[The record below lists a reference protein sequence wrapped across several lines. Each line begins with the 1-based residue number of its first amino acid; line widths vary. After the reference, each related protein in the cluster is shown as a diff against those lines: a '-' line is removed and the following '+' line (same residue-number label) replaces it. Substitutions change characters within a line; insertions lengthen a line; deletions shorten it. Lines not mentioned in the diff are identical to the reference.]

1 MNMKIIR
8 QQYLDQLTL
17 SKDQNVIK
25 VVTGVR
31 RSGKSTLLGLFQD
44 TLREQG
50 IADSQIQSFN
60 FEEEK
65 NVELRDWRKLHHH
78 IEQKLVPDKMNYIFL
93 DEVQKVA
100 QFEEVADSL
109 FVKPNVDLYITS
121 SNAFLLSG
129 ELSTLL
135 TGRYIS
141 IHVLPF
147 SFSEFVQVFPEEHN
161 NDRLFEK
168 YLTSSSF
175 PEAINLAKID
185 DKLANNY
192 LRNIY
197 DTIVNKDIAERYQVR
212 GRIDF
217 DRVVKFIFDSIG
229 SPLSARNISNFF
241 KLNND
246 NIFHGTIKNYL
257 DYLTKSYL
265 VYPVSRYDIKGRRL
279 LTTNDKYYVVD
290 LGLRNILLGST
301 PGSDVG
307 HRLEN
312 VVFLEL
318 LRRNEGEIFI
328 GKNEDCEVDFM
339 VQMAGGERVYYQV
352 SYQVNGRPKTLAREL
367 APFYKIRDNYP
378 KFLLTMDLVPEQF
391 DGIKKVNVVDWL
403 LNQ

>member
-1 MNMKIIR
+1 MNAKIIR
-8 QQYLDQLTL
+8 QQYLDQLAL

-65 NVELRDWRKLHHH
+65 NVKLRDWRKLHHR

-109 FVKPNVDLYITS
+109 FVKPNVDLYITG

-147 SFSEFVQVFPEEHN
+147 SFSEFVQAFPEEHN

-197 DTIVNKDIAERYQVR
+197 DTVVNKDIAERYQIR

-217 DRVVKFIFDSIG
+217 DRVVKFVFDSIG

-352 SYQVNGRPKTLAREL
+352 SYQVNDQPKTLAREL

>member
-1 MNMKIIR
+1 MNAKIIR
-8 QQYLDQLTL
+8 QQYLDQLAL

-65 NVELRDWRKLHHH
+65 NVELRDWRKLHHR

-109 FVKPNVDLYITS
+109 FVKPNVDLYITG

-197 DTIVNKDIAERYQVR
+197 DTVVNKDIAERYQIR

-217 DRVVKFIFDSIG
+217 DRVVKFVFDSIG

-339 VQMAGGERVYYQV
+339 VQMTGGERVYYQV
-352 SYQVNGRPKTLAREL
+352 SYQVNDQPKTLAREL

>member
-1 MNMKIIR
+1 MNAKIIR

-31 RSGKSTLLGLFQD
+31 RSGKSTLLELFQD

-65 NVELRDWRKLHHH
+65 NVELRDWRKLHHR

-109 FVKPNVDLYITS
+109 FVKPNVDLYITG

-197 DTIVNKDIAERYQVR
+197 DTIVNKDIAERYQIR

-217 DRVVKFIFDSIG
+217 DRVVKFVFDSIG

-301 PGSDVG
+301 PESDVG

-339 VQMAGGERVYYQV
+339 AQMAGGERIYYQV
-352 SYQVNGRPKTLAREL
+352 SYQVNDRPKTLAREL

>member
-1 MNMKIIR
+1 MNTKIIR

-109 FVKPNVDLYITS
+109 FVKPNVDLYITG

-197 DTIVNKDIAERYQVR
+197 DTIVNKDIAERYQIR

-328 GKNEDCEVDFM
+328 GKNEDCKVDFM

-352 SYQVNGRPKTLAREL
+352 SYQVNGQPKTLTREL

>member
-1 MNMKIIR
+1 MNAKIIR
-8 QQYLDQLTL
+8 QQYLDQLAL

-65 NVELRDWRKLHHH
+65 NVELRDWRKLHHR

-109 FVKPNVDLYITS
+109 FVKPNVDLYITG

-197 DTIVNKDIAERYQVR
+197 DTIVNKDIAERYQIR

-217 DRVVKFIFDSIG
+217 DRVVKFVFDSIG

-318 LRRNEGEIFI
+318 RRRNEGEIFI

-339 VQMAGGERVYYQV
+339 VQMTGGERVYYQV

-391 DGIKKVNVVDWL
+391 DGIKKVNVADWL

>member
-1 MNMKIIR
+1 MNTKIIR

-50 IADSQIQSFN
+50 ITDSQIQSFN

-109 FVKPNVDLYITS
+109 FVKPNVDLYITG

-197 DTIVNKDIAERYQVR
+197 DTIVNKDIAERYQIR

-217 DRVVKFIFDSIG
+217 DRVVKFVFDSIG

-241 KLNND
+241 KLSND

-257 DYLTKSYL
+257 GYLTKSYL
-265 VYPVSRYDIKGRRL
+265 VYPVSRYDIKGRRP

-352 SYQVNGRPKTLAREL
+352 SYQVNGRPKTLTREL